1 LLETLTNI
9 MFNIQNYFISSYL
22 TSVSAIAPGEKRPI
36 RILTHGS
43 KAPANAP
50 CKVLATAPNGKT
62 TDLPTKKTPE
72 GFETTFAPLET
83 GPHVVRVNFD
93 NKEVPDSPFKV
104 DVVATVDLAKVQI
117 KGLEKG
123 KLEH

>member
-1 LLETLTNI
+1 
-9 MFNIQNYFISSYL
+9 M
-22 TSVSAIAPGEKRPI
+22 
-36 RILTHGS
+36 
-43 KAPANAP
+43 
-50 CKVLATAPNGKT
+50 
-62 TDLPTKKTPE
+62 
-72 GFETTFAPLET
+72 
-83 GPHVVRVNFD
+83 RVNFD